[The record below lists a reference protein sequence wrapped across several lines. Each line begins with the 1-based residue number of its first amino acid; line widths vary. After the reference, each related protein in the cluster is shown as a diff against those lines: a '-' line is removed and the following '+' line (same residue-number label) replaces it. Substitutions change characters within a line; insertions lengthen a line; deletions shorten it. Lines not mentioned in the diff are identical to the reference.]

1 MSIPTFVTS
10 GPFVAGRQVTLGE
23 EEAHH
28 IRVRRLD
35 MGMHVA
41 VLDGQGTRGSGILVR
56 LAKRNATVEI
66 ESVQFTPAPRAVH
79 LILPIADK
87 EHMLWLA
94 EKAAELAASSW
105 RPVQFRRSRSVT
117 ARGEGT
123 MFTQKVSA
131 RMAGALEQS
140 GNAWMPT
147 IYPEATVDRA
157 VAAAPDGVRV
167 VLDAGGVPLAQ
178 LAALRAM
185 AGTSIIESRAVAD
198 STAAG
203 DEIVPT
209 PVIIAVGPAGGI
221 EEDEL
226 QRFMESGFIRASIGS
241 TILRFETAAVAALA
255 IARSLIAPPTS
266 EGSS

>member
-1 MSIPTFVTS
+1 MSIPTFVTNE
-10 GPFVAGRQVTLGE
+10 PFVAGRQLTLGE
-23 EEAHH
+23 AAAHH

-35 MGMHVA
+35 MGTRVA
-41 VLDGQGTRGSGILVR
+41 VLDGQGTRGSGTLVR

-66 ESVQFTPAPRAVH
+66 ETVQFTPAPRAVH

-87 EHMLWLA
+87 ERSLWLA
-94 EKAAELAASSW
+94 EKAAELGVSSW

-117 ARGEGT
+117 ARGEGL

-131 RMAGALEQS
+131 RMASALEQS

-167 VLDAGGVPLAQ
+167 VLDAGGVPLVR
-178 LAALRAM
+178 LEVLRAM
-185 AGTSIIESRAVAD
+185 AVTGNAESRAIPD

-203 DEIVPT
+203 DEAVLT
-209 PVIIAVGPAGGI
+209 PVTIAVGPEGGI
-221 EEDEL
+221 EDDEL
-226 QRFMESGFIRASIGS
+226 QRFIEARFVRASVGS

-255 IARSLIAPPTS
+255 IARSLVAPPTS